1 MKKDIKNLGNSK
13 IELSV
18 HLTKEEFEPYW
29 SRAYGAAASKIELKG
44 FRKGAAP
51 KEMVDSAINKD
62 KVFEEAMK
70 EAIGN
75 TLSQISKEEEWAII
89 DQPKVEVKE
98 TAVDGGLKYQATLTV
113 FPEIKLGDYKAIA
126 KKAFGKN
133 EEVEVED
140 KEVKKTIDYL
150 LGSRAKEKLVDREA
164 KKGDLIEADIKTT
177 FDGKPL
183 EGAALSGDKFI
194 LGESRFMPGFD
205 DKLIGKKGGEKLT
218 FSLKAPKDYW
228 SKEVQGKQLDFAVE
242 LKSVF
247 ERELPKLDDEFAS
260 SLGSGFK
267 TVADLE
273 KSIQEGIKTE
283 KREKL
288 REKQR
293 IEMIEGLAK
302 NSKMDVPEVMIER
315 TIDSMVA
322 DIKRMM
328 PAAFN
333 GEKAEEEERKVREQ
347 FRERA
352 KKNVEGNLVIYELAK
367 KEGIKPSEEELQKAA
382 TMQGVELEK
391 YYDALYS
398 QIQNQKVF
406 DYLEGL
412 AK

>member
-328 PAAFN
+328 PEAFN